1 MGMRERLTNQWEG
14 LFFSFLGRSK
24 DVGGIQIKGSQV
36 GVELGELHFCPLL
49 FLVIFPFY
57 LFFENQFIGDINFLI
72 QIILPL
78 TQCVHCTLHFS
89 HDL

>member
-1 MGMRERLTNQWEG
+1 MRKRLTSQWEG
-14 LFFSFLGRSK
+14 LFSSFWGRSK
-24 DVGGIQIKGSQV
+24 DVGRIQIKGSQIR
-36 GVELGELHFCPLL
+36 VELGELHFCPLL
-49 FLVIFPFY
+49 LLVIFPFY
-57 LFFENQFIGDINFLI
+57 LFFKNQFISEINFFI

>member
-1 MGMRERLTNQWEG
+1 MRMRLTNQWEG
-14 LFFSFLGRSK
+14 LFSSFWGRSK
-24 DVGGIQIKGSQV
+24 DVGRIQIKGTQIK
-36 GVELGELHFCPLL
+36 VELGELHLCPLL
-49 FLVIFPFY
+49 LLIISPFY
-57 LFFENQFIGDINFLI
+57 LFFKNQFIGEINFFI